1 MRCKNAPALITG
13 RMPEAPTAGTETK
26 NSMQTSP
33 ALLAALGHREVR
45 FPSELNVVLVYE
57 NLSAIVCAAETLH
70 GLFHRVPDGMKQ
82 HLSPWSFAMLGNR
95 HRGTLALAA
104 AAHTDLLVIAAS
116 SDVKPFP
123 PAVENWLER
132 CLARRCAA
140 RAVVAAV
147 LGFTNRPDR
156 ADSPRL
162 HCVQHLAQKAGC
174 EFFAPRVAS
183 ETLTAVPN

>member
-1 MRCKNAPALITG
+1 
-13 RMPEAPTAGTETK
+13 
-26 NSMQTSP
+26 MQANP
-33 ALLAALGHREVR
+33 ALLAALGHRDVR

-57 NLSAIVCAAETLH
+57 NLSAIVWAAETLH
-70 GLFHRVPDGMKQ
+70 GLFHRVPDGVKQ
-82 HLSPWSFAMLGNR
+82 QLSPWSFAMLGNR
-95 HRGTLALAA
+95 HRGSLALAA

-132 CLARRCAA
+132 CLARPCAA

-156 ADSPRL
+156 ADSPRRR
-162 HCVQHLAQKAGC
+162 CVQHLAQKAGC

-183 ETLTAVPN
+183 ETLTAVPTLRSNMG